1 MSYHIKKSD
10 VSAFLFHYQNF
21 HAYCVEEGIERN
33 VFIFSQSNQS
43 LSQNSIFFCL
53 MFGGSWLVSLSPN
66 ENV

>member
-1 MSYHIKKSD
+1 MSYYIKKSD
-10 VSAFLFHYQNF
+10 ISAFLFHYQNF
-21 HAYCVEEGIERN
+21 HTYCVEEGIERN

-43 LSQNSIFFCL
+43 LSQSSIFSFL